1 MSARYGSIM
10 HKRLLLLGLLANGP
24 LHGYELARI
33 VSAHGDLYED
43 LKKANIYYL
52 LGRLAGDGLVTVRAE
67 GGARG
72 RRGER
77 LVYTITRKGKAAF
90 RKLLAEVLSSYE
102 PAHTG
107 VDVAV
112 VFLAQTDQATA
123 MELLES
129 RRQKLTERRQLMMTE
144 LATVQPA
151 SLLNQLAVDHL
162 LGLVDAELAWLDHT
176 TAALDAADQ
185 WLPPPRRSAA

>member
-1 MSARYGSIM
+1 M
-10 HKRLLLLGLLANGP
+10 HKRLLLLGLLENGP

-52 LGRLAGDGLVTVRAE
+52 LDRLARDGLVTVRTE
-67 GGARG
+67 TGTRG

-77 LVYTITRKGKAAF
+77 LVYTITRKGRAAF
-90 RKLLAEVLSSYE
+90 RKLLGDVLSSYE

-112 VFLAQTDQATA
+112 VFLAQTDKATA

-129 RRQKLTERRQLMMTE
+129 RRRKVTERRELMIAE
-144 LATVQPA
+144 LATFQPA

-162 LGLVDAELAWLDHT
+162 LALVDAELAWLEQT
-176 TAALDAADQ
+176 TASIDSADEDSS
-185 WLPPPRRSAA
+185 RSVHSPVQD

>member
-1 MSARYGSIM
+1 M
-10 HKRLLLLGLLANGP
+10 HKRLLLLGLLQNGA

-33 VSAHGDLYED
+33 VTAHGDLYED

-52 LGRLAGDGLVTVRAE
+52 LDRLAHDGLVTARAE
-67 GGARG
+67 AGARG

-77 LVYTITRKGKAAF
+77 LIYTITRKGRAQF
-90 RKLLAEVLSSYE
+90 RKLLGAVLSSFE
-102 PAHTG
+102 LSHTG

-112 VFLAQTDQATA
+112 VFLAQTDKTTA

-129 RRQKLTERRQLMMTE
+129 RRQNVTERRELLISE
-144 LATVQPA
+144 LATVKPA

-162 LGLVDAELAWLDHT
+162 LALVDTELAWLEQAT
-176 TAALDAADQ
+176 TTLDQADE
-185 WLPPPRRSAA
+185 WPPPPRGSRE